1 MRHLLTITFI
11 ALFQL
16 TTFSQVD
23 KRPTDPKMLGEM
35 VFKSLQDENYETFL
49 KYIFTEADCDTM
61 AKNADAPDSLKI
73 SVVKQMKGLTN
84 HIRQTS
90 KENFEMII
98 STGKQKGLD
107 WKKVKLTDVKFE
119 IKSRDN
125 IQSSDIF
132 LLCQYKNIIFQ
143 IKLDNCHKGDAWLM
157 MAKAEIRFKE

>member
-1 MRHLLTITFI
+1 MRNLLTFTFI

-84 HIRQTS
+84 HIRKTS

-98 STGKQKGLD
+98 STGKQKGIK
-107 WKKVKLTDVKFE
+107 WEKVELTDVKFE
-119 IKSRDN
+119 IKNRDN
-125 IQSSDIF
+125 IQSADIF
-132 LLCQYKNIIFQ
+132 LLCKYKDKIFQ
-143 IKLDNCHKGDAWLM
+143 IKLDNCHKSDAWLIM
-157 MAKAEIRFKE
+157 DKAEIKFKE

>member
-1 MRHLLTITFI
+1 MRHLLTIALITF
-11 ALFQL
+11 FQA

-23 KRPTDPKMLGEM
+23 KRPTDPKELGEM
-35 VFKSLQDENYETFL
+35 VFESFQNENYELFL

-61 AKNADAPDSLKI
+61 ANNADAPDSLKI
-73 SVVKQMKGLTN
+73 KVVKQMKGLTN

-119 IKSRDN
+119 IKNRDN

-132 LLCQYKNIIFQ
+132 LLCKYKDTIFQ
-143 IKLDNCHKGDAWLM
+143 IKLDNCHKSDAWLM
-157 MAKAEIRFKE
+157 MDKAEIRFKE